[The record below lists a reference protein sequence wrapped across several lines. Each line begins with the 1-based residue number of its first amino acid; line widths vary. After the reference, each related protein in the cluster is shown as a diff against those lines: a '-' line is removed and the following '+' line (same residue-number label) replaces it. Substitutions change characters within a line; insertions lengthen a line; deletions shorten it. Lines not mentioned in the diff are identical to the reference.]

1 MSVPFRRTDAIVSF
15 IILPQKYNELL
26 CGQSWVGF
34 QEEAGQR
41 RKGTRR
47 LVDFY
52 LAIKIYSLIFSL
64 QQLFVF
70 RALCSDAGL
79 IETHESIQGR
89 RTKIGQGA

>member
-1 MSVPFRRTDAIVSF
+1 MSF

-52 LAIKIYSLIFSL
+52 LAIKIYSLFFSL

-70 RALCSDAGL
+70 RALCSEASLKPMRASKGVEL
-79 IETHESIQGR
+79 KLVRGGR
-89 RTKIGQGA
+89 IISACAR